1 MPNPLLKFKN
11 LSQKP
16 RARSALALMMTCT
29 LAALM
34 SYKRIGEAT
43 HEILG
48 VFMIALVCFH
58 CTLNLQWLKS
68 AFKTRPKPSKI
79 LSLSINLASL
89 ICLLGLLSSA
99 FFISKYVF
107 SFLGLHNG
115 ASTARTVH
123 LLAAYWGF
131 MFICLH
137 IGLHIDTLTKMA
149 SSALKRES
157 VFMKFCLKALFFV
170 TAIYGAYAFYK
181 RDIGAYMLLKNEF
194 AFFDFDENL
203 ALFFTDHIAMMT
215 SFAICGYLAQKLLK
229 RLDALSYLP

>member
-48 VFMIALVCFH
+48 ILMIALVCFH
-58 CTLNLQWLKS
+58 CKLNLQWLKA
-68 AFKTRPKPSKI
+68 AFKSRPKPSKI
-79 LSLSINLASL
+79 LSLGINLASL
-89 ICLLGLLSSA
+89 ICLLRLLFSA
-99 FFISKYVF
+99 LLVSKYVF

-123 LLAAYWGF
+123 LLAAY
-131 MFICLH
+131 
-137 IGLHIDTLTKMA
+137 
-149 SSALKRES
+149 
-157 VFMKFCLKALFFV
+157 
-170 TAIYGAYAFYK
+170 
-181 RDIGAYMLLKNEF
+181 
-194 AFFDFDENL
+194 
-203 ALFFTDHIAMMT
+203 
-215 SFAICGYLAQKLLK
+215 
-229 RLDALSYLP
+229 

>member
-1 MPNPLLKFKN
+1 MPNPLKFKN
-11 LSQKP
+11 LSRKTHV
-16 RARSALALMMTCT
+16 RSALALMMTCT
-29 LAALM
+29 LVALM

-48 VFMIALVCFH
+48 VLMIALVCFH

-79 LSLSINLASL
+79 LSLGINLASL
-89 ICLLGLLSSA
+89 ICLIGLLSSA

-107 SFLGLHNG
+107 GFLGLHNG

-137 IGLHIDTLTKMA
+137 IGFHIDTLTKMT
-149 SSALKRES
+149 SSMFKRNGI
-157 VFMKFCLKALFFV
+157 FMKFCFKAMLFA

-181 RDIGAYMLLKNEF
+181 RDIGVYMFLRNEF
-194 AFFDFDENL
+194 AFFDFGENL
-203 ALFFTDHIAMMT
+203 ALFFADHIAMMT
-215 SFAICGYLAQKLLK
+215 SFALCDYLIQKLLK